1 MASSDASTVE
11 QYLAELP
18 DDRRSAIGAVRA
30 AILAHLPTGMVEE
43 MRWGMICYSVP
54 LDRFEDTYNGQPLM
68 YAALA
73 NQKRHM
79 AVYLTDVYADPDRLE
94 RFRQAYLATGKRLDM
109 GKSCVRFTTL
119 DQLPLEV
126 VGEVIGGSTLE
137 GFVEHYVAG
146 RSD

>member
-1 MASSDASTVE
+1 MVSSDASTVE

-18 DDRRSAIGAVRA
+18 DDRRSAIEAVRET
-30 AILAHLPTGMVEE
+30 ILANLPAGMVEE
-43 MRWGMICYSVP
+43 MRWGMISYSVP

-79 AVYLTDVYADPDRLE
+79 AVYLTAVYSDPGRLD
-94 RFRQAYLATGKRLDM
+94 RFRDAYRATGKRLDM

-119 DQLPLEV
+119 DQLPVEL

-137 GFVEHYVAG
+137 SFVEDYRAA
-146 RSD
+146 RSG